1 MADLE
6 VFFVHPT
13 TDARRRARVDDSMTA
28 QEVVDDLI
36 RGGFVQSSRSGY
48 QLAIKGGD
56 QLDAGSTLRSSGV
69 RNGNTLRIVPI
80 TEAGQGDHLQ
90 GGE

>member
-13 TDARRRARVDDSMTA
+13 TDARRRARVDDSMTG
-28 QEVVDDLI
+28 QEVMDDLI
-36 RGGFVQSSRSGY
+36 RGGFVPSSRAGY
-48 QLAIKGGD
+48 HLAIKGGA
-56 QLDAGSTLRSSGV
+56 QLDAGATLRSSGV
-69 RNGNTLRIVPI
+69 HSGNTLRVLPI
-80 TEAGQGDHLQ
+80 SEAGLTGDLQ